1 MDHKPTETK
10 DVTPVNDTLE
20 DLLNNPFSTPT
31 DTLTTSQQAEID
43 QLQEQQTA
51 ARLIDKLPAE
61 RQEQAKQ
68 LAAKI
73 DANDAQSVISYG
85 SAAQAKL
92 SEFSQSMLNHVQ
104 AQDIGPVGDSLTE
117 LMYRL
122 QEANPDE
129 LRAGEGNI
137 FQRVFGKVKQ
147 SIYEVTAKYQKIG
160 AQIDKISVKLDK
172 EKDGLLKD
180 NLMLEQLYQK
190 NKDYFDALNIYIAA
204 GELKM
209 EELQTTIIPEAMKRA
224 EETGDQM
231 DVQIANDY
239 TQFLDRLDKRTH
251 DLRLARQITIQQAPQ
266 IRLIQNT
273 NQALAEKIQAS
284 IATAIPLW
292 KNQVVIALTLL
303 RQKDAVTA
311 QRQVSETTND
321 LLKKNSEMLKIS
333 AIETAKENERGI
345 VDIETLQ
352 TTQNDLIET
361 IQENIAYPKRRKR
374 KTSSCRSRA
383 WTHGRRSETKTV
395 GFNPIDHLSLVTKTN
410 AQQQFITTVDGRF
423 SYLSSNFSI
432 GVYFSFILLCP

>member
-1 MDHKPTETK
+1 MVNNQPSEPK
-10 DVTPVNDTLE
+10 DIIPVNDTLE

-31 DTLTTSQQAEID
+31 DKLTQTQQNEINA
-43 QLQEQQTA
+43 LQEKQTA
-51 ARLIDKLPAE
+51 TRLIDKLPIE
-61 RQEQAKQ
+61 RQEQAKE

-73 DANDAQSVISYG
+73 DTNDAQSVISYG
-85 SAAQAKL
+85 SAAQTKL

-160 AQIDKISVKLDK
+160 AQIDKISIKLDK

-209 EELQTTIIPEAMKRA
+209 EELQTTIIPEAMKKA

-251 DLRLARQITIQQAPQ
+251 DLRLARQITLQQAPQ

-361 IQENIAYPKRRKR
+361 IQETLRIQQEGKEKRRHVEIELENMEGDLKQ
-374 KTSSCRSRA
+374 K
-383 WTHGRRSETKTV
+383 
-395 GFNPIDHLSLVTKTN
+395 
-410 AQQQFITTVDGRF
+410 
-423 SYLSSNFSI
+423 
-432 GVYFSFILLCP
+432 LLDLTQ

>member
-10 DVTPVNDTLE
+10 DITPVNDTLE

-209 EELQTTIIPEAMKRA
+209 EELQTTIIPEAMKKA

-239 TQFLDRLDKRTH
+239 TQFLDRLDIRTH

-361 IQENIAYPKRRKR
+361 IQETLRIQKEGKEKRRHAEVELGHMEEDLKQ
-374 KTSSCRSRA
+374 K
-383 WTHGRRSETKTV
+383 
-395 GFNPIDHLSLVTKTN
+395 
-410 AQQQFITTVDGRF
+410 
-423 SYLSSNFSI
+423 
-432 GVYFSFILLCP
+432 LLDLTQ

>member
-10 DVTPVNDTLE
+10 DITPVNDTLE

-209 EELQTTIIPEAMKRA
+209 EELQTTIIPEAMKKA

-231 DVQIANDY
+231 DDQIANDY

-361 IQENIAYPKRRKR
+361 IQETLRIQKEGKEKRRHAEVELGHMEEDLKQ
-374 KTSSCRSRA
+374 K
-383 WTHGRRSETKTV
+383 
-395 GFNPIDHLSLVTKTN
+395 
-410 AQQQFITTVDGRF
+410 
-423 SYLSSNFSI
+423 
-432 GVYFSFILLCP
+432 LLDLTQ

>member
-231 DVQIANDY
+231 DVQITNDY

-361 IQENIAYPKRRKR
+361 IQETLRIQKEGKEKRRHAEVELGHMEEDLKQ
-374 KTSSCRSRA
+374 K
-383 WTHGRRSETKTV
+383 
-395 GFNPIDHLSLVTKTN
+395 
-410 AQQQFITTVDGRF
+410 
-423 SYLSSNFSI
+423 
-432 GVYFSFILLCP
+432 LLDLTQ